1 MSRMRKPGF
10 VCKWDDFSLN
20 ATTIFKEM
28 QSRKE
33 YEDVALG
40 CTDGGGQFL
49 KGHRL
54 VLSSFSTVLEDMFEQ
69 FSRGPFRSNN
79 VLIFLSGIKFADLA
93 DILDFMY
100 QGEVSIDEERMP
112 SFLSAA
118 EELKIVG
125 IYDKDGGDEQMDQGQ
140 DQNFNILDKRNDRL
154 SKNEFNFSSENKNF
168 NKYSKALKEEFL
180 QNKRGSLD
188 SRGNGVVLEKLDKA
202 GQMSFDDETF
212 RDETFRDES
221 FRDDTFRDD
230 SYRNIKLDPDFSA
243 IKNEVVLEPIDYD
256 NIGDGLNGDM
266 NGMDFLNG
274 SENFDQVQDERII
287 NRNRNRKELEIDTR
301 IVDRT
306 EPRERPERP
315 ERKEREEKPTTPK
328 DQKSRSKC
336 KICGIEGR
344 NDKIRKHI
352 KEAHFA
358 KAKAE
363 LAEPPKEA
371 QEPEPDTLVPANFD
385 KESIEFFD
393 HEAHWDPQWNQ
404 IISSEPDIFPRK
416 WIRKF
421 GKSWLEYMPN
431 DEDILKS
438 KLRCRI
444 CVKYLKEHELGKQ
457 KILSSQSNN
466 LSPLAEE
473 TGSLKSS
480 SELNRKMLIRHMNSD
495 VHRYTMDFLANKRQ
509 ELRNET
515 EASVQNSN
523 GF

>member
-1 MSRMRKPGF
+1 MRPPKQGF

-20 ATTIFKEM
+20 ATTIFKEI
-28 QSRKE
+28 QGRVD
-33 YEDVALG
+33 YCDVKLTCSDA
-40 CTDGGGQFL
+40 GGQIL
-49 KGHRL
+49 KGHKVIL
-54 VLSSFSTVLEDMFEQ
+54 ASFSTVFEHMFEQ
-69 FSRGPFRSNN
+69 FEKNEN
-79 VLIFLSGIKFADLA
+79 CMIYLSGMSIVDLQ

-100 QGEVSIDEERMP
+100 QGEVSIDEQRMP

-125 IYDKDGGDEQMDQGQ
+125 IYDKDGGDEPMDPGQ
-140 DQNFNILDKRNDRL
+140 DTNFNMLDSRSDRL

-188 SRGNGVVLEKLDKA
+188 TRSNGVVLEKLDKLSKA
-202 GQMSFDDETF
+202 ASMSFEDD
-212 RDETFRDES
+212 S
-221 FRDDTFRDD
+221 FR
-230 SYRNIKLDPDFSA
+230 NVKLDPDFSS
-243 IKNEVVLEPIDYD
+243 IKNEVVLEPIDYEQ
-256 NIGDGLNGDM
+256 M
-266 NGMDFLNG
+266 NGAYNENGMNEMDFLNG
-274 SENFDQVQDERII
+274 SENFDQDQFPEERSREERVDVEERLRERE
-287 NRNRNRKELEIDTR
+287 RNRAEVRESRKSESS
-301 IVDRT
+301 
-306 EPRERPERP
+306 
-315 ERKEREEKPTTPK
+315 PK

-358 KAKAE
+358 KAKAD
-363 LAEPPKEA
+363 LPEPPKED
-371 QEPEPDTLVPANFD
+371 PEPNTLVPENFD
-385 KESIEFFD
+385 PDSIEFFD
-393 HEAHWDPQWNQ
+393 HEAHWNQSWNQ
-404 IISSEPDIFPRK
+404 IISAEPDIFPRK

-431 DEDILKS
+431 DDDILKS

-444 CVKYLKEHELGKQ
+444 CVRYLKEHELGKQ

-495 VHRYTMDFLANKRQ
+495 VHRYTMDYLANKRQ
-509 ELRNET
+509 ELRNES
-515 EASVQNSN
+515 EAAAENSSTINQNMSW
-523 GF
+523 